1 MYGGLR
7 DKDGNVL
14 NQSIDHDKGRWGNN
28 MNKLPVTGI
37 GDTAMLEEIR
47 KQSEQYYL
55 RQSAINY
62 VMRLYN
68 QDRKTVIER
77 FMPEVEKYIRENK

>member
-1 MYGGLR
+1 
-7 DKDGNVL
+7 
-14 NQSIDHDKGRWGNN
+14 
-28 MNKLPVTGI
+28 MNKLPITGI
-37 GDTAMLEEIR
+37 GDNAMLEEIR